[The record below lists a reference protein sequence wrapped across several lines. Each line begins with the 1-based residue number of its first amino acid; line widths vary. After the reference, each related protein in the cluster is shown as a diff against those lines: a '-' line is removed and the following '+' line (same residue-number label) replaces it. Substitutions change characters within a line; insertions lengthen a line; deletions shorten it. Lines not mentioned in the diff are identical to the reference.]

1 MDNKYNNPNDIYVEA
16 HSNLRNYIRG
26 KASSDKNYRYYIY
39 NKMNPE
45 LLPSPF
51 LSSGNNA
58 DLITRFRLGSHRLP
72 IETGRWSR
80 TPRLDRLCH
89 ICNVLGDEYH
99 FLFDCTETF
108 RNPDH
113 NFTGNLHEVWSNENV
128 FKLFHELGKSEF
140 V

>member
-1 MDNKYNNPNDIYVEA
+1 MEA
-16 HSNLRNYIRG
+16 FDNLRAYIRQ
-26 KASSDKNYRYYIY
+26 KASSDNHYRYYIY

-51 LSSGNNA
+51 LSSGNNS
-58 DLITRFRLGSHRLP
+58 DMITRFRLGSHRLP

-80 TPRLDRLCH
+80 TPRFERLCH
-89 ICNVLGDEYH
+89 FCNVLVNEYH
-99 FLFDCTETF
+99 FLFDCTETY
-108 RNPDH
+108 REPNH
-113 NFTGNLHEVWSNENV
+113 NFTNVLHEVWFNKDV